1 MTRQQKYKLDRRKA
15 YAYKLCSFLIE
26 IYFIIDF
33 IASRLF
39 FKAFL
44 FFLNNNKL

>member
-1 MTRQQKYKLDRRKA
+1 MTRQQKYKLDGRKA
-15 YAYKLCSFLIE
+15 YAYKLYVLLIE

-39 FKAFL
+39 FKAFI
-44 FFLNNNKL
+44 FFLK